1 VLGMSPIHYVANTVR
16 ERAKLSYKR

>member
-1 VLGMSPIHYVANTVR
+1 MSPIHYVANTVR